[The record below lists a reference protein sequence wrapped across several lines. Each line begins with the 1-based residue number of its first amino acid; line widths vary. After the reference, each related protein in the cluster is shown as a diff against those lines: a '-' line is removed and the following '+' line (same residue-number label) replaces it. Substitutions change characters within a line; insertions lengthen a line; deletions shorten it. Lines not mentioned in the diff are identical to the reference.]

1 MAVLLFRLA
10 NVPDDEAEDV
20 RELLREHDIYFYETE
35 AGRWRVG
42 LDAIWLPDSTHEAEA
57 RALLA
62 DYQRARTEQQRLA
75 YAELDERGEVP
86 GVAQKIFAHPVRS
99 LALILAIAFILALS
113 ILPFWLS

>member
-10 NVPDDEAEDV
+10 NVPDDEAEEV

-42 LDAIWLPDSTHEAEA
+42 LDAIWLPDGAREAEA
-57 RALLA
+57 RALLG
-62 DYQRARTEQQRLA
+62 DYQQARTEQQRLA

-86 GVAQKIFAHPVRS
+86 GFAQKILAQPIRF
-99 LALILAIAFILALS
+99 LALMIAIIFILALS

>member
-10 NVPDDEAEDV
+10 NVPDDEAEEV

-42 LDAIWLPDSTHEAEA
+42 LDAIWLPDSSHEAQA
-57 RALLA
+57 RELLG
-62 DYQRARTEQQRLA
+62 DYQKARTEQQRLS

-86 GVAQKIFAHPVRS
+86 GIGQKILAQPIRF
-99 LALILAIAFILALS
+99 LALVIAIVFILALS